1 LKAFIFVFSKECN
14 LLNKDP
20 WNPGNLLNISGSYWQ
35 ACTLH
40 AGVHLEIFSLIAD
53 DQLPG
58 EEIAQKLGA
67 DTRGVK
73 LLLNALT
80 AMGLLVTCEGLYS
93 NTAEAKTF
101 LVKASAEYIGHI
113 IMHHHHLVHA
123 WSQLPQAVLTGKPV
137 RKRASFAEAKERE
150 SFLMGMFNLAML
162 IAPKLV
168 RQVDLKGR
176 HHFLDLGGGPGTYA
190 IHFCLANPRLRATVY
205 DLPTTRP
212 FALQTID
219 RFDLSDRIDFMA
231 GDYVEE
237 DITGTYD
244 VVWLSHILHGEGPE
258 ACKRIITK
266 AVSALEP
273 GGLIV
278 IHDFVLDNSL
288 DGPLFPALFSLNM
301 LINTDEGRS
310 YSEAQIT
317 EMLTRVGIKDIRR
330 MPFRGPNDSS
340 ILYGIV
346 AG

>member
-1 LKAFIFVFSKECN
+1 
-14 LLNKDP
+14 LNKDL
-20 WNPGNLLNISGSYWQ
+20 WNSGKLLNISGSYWE
-35 ACTLH
+35 ACALH
-40 AGVHLEIFSLIAD
+40 AGVRLEVFSLIGD
-53 DQLPG
+53 YQLLG

-67 DTRGVK
+67 DARGVR

-80 AMGLLVTCEGLYS
+80 AMGLLIKCDDLYG
-93 NTAEAKTF
+93 NTAEAKTL
-101 LVKASAEYIGHI
+101 LVKGSAEYIGHI

-123 WSQLPQAVLTGKPV
+123 WAQLPQAVVTGKPV
-137 RKRASFAEAKERE
+137 RKRSSFGEGKERE
-150 SFLMGMFNLAML
+150 SFLMGMFNLAMA

-168 RQVDLKGR
+168 RQVALEGR

-190 IHFCLANPRLRATVY
+190 IHFCLANPSLRATVY

-219 RFDLSDRIDFMA
+219 RFDLSDRINFLA

-237 DITGTYD
+237 PIMGTYD

-258 ACKRIITK
+258 ACKKIIKK

-273 GGLIV
+273 GGLILV
-278 IHDFVLDNSL
+278 HDFILDNAF

-301 LINTDEGRS
+301 LINTEDGQS

-317 EMLTRVGIKDIRR
+317 EMLNSAGVKEIRR
-330 MPFRGPNDSS
+330 TPFRGPNDS
-340 ILYGIV
+340 GIIS
-346 AG
+346 GTFSG

>member
-1 LKAFIFVFSKECN
+1 M
-14 LLNKDP
+14 NKDP
-20 WNPGNLLNISGSYWQ
+20 WNSGKLLNISGSYWQ

-40 AGVHLEIFSLIAD
+40 AGVHLEIFSLIGD
-53 DQLPG
+53 NQLRG
-58 EEIAQKLGA
+58 KEIAQKLGA
-67 DTRGVK
+67 DTRGVR

-80 AMGLLVTCEGLYS
+80 AMGLLIKCDDLYG
-93 NTAEAKTF
+93 NTAEAKTV
-101 LVKASAEYIGHI
+101 LVKGSAEYIGHI

-123 WSQLPQAVLTGKPV
+123 WAHLPQAVVRGKAV
-137 RKRASFAEAKERE
+137 RQRFSFGEGEERE

-168 RQVDLKGR
+168 RQVDLQGR

-190 IHFCLANPRLRATVY
+190 IHFCLANPSLRATVY

-219 RFDLSDRIDFMA
+219 RFDLSDRINFLA

-237 DITGTYD
+237 NVTGTYD

-273 GGLIV
+273 GGLILV
-278 IHDFVLDNSL
+278 HDFILDNAF

-301 LINTDEGRS
+301 LINTEDGQS

-317 EMLTRVGIKDIRR
+317 EMLNNAGVKEIHRT
-330 MPFRGPNDSS
+330 PFRGPNDS
-340 ILYGIV
+340 GIIS
-346 AG
+346 GTISG